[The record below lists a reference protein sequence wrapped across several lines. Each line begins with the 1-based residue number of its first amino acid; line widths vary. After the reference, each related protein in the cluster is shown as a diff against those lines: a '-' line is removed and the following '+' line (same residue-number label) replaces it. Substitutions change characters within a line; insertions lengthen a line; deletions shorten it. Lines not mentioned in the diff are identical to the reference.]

1 MGIRTLLGSAKVWL
15 SDRGWS
21 VTVNHDWGRRNR
33 FINWLRVNT
42 FATADYAGLHLA
54 FAGLNVCVT
63 KYARVQG

>member
-1 MGIRTLLGSAKVWL
+1 MGIRTLLGSSKVWL
-15 SDRGWS
+15 ADRGWS

-63 KYARVQG
+63 KYARPQG